1 MVVIVVVGALLL
13 LGIAVVAVA
22 WPLVQERRNQGQAEL
37 ALDALP
43 EVDPLVDLYAQR
55 DSIYQAI
62 RELRFDHQVGKVSDA
77 DYKAFDSHLRANAAA
92 VLKQIDALKKAEA
105 DPALDASLEAE
116 IAALRQ
122 VNGSGPI
129 QPVSPAALAPAG
141 KDSLNFCPQC
151 GQRLQPG
158 SRFCGA
164 CGAALT

>member
-1 MVVIVVVGALLL
+1 
-13 LGIAVVAVA
+13 
-22 WPLVQERRNQGQAEL
+22 
-37 ALDALP
+37 
-43 EVDPLVDLYAQR
+43 
-55 DSIYQAI
+55 
-62 RELRFDHQVGKVSDA
+62 
-77 DYKAFDSHLRANAAA
+77 

-122 VNGSGPI
+122 VNGNGPI
-129 QPVSPAALAPAG
+129 QPASPVALAPAG
-141 KDSLNFCPQC
+141 KASLNFCPQC